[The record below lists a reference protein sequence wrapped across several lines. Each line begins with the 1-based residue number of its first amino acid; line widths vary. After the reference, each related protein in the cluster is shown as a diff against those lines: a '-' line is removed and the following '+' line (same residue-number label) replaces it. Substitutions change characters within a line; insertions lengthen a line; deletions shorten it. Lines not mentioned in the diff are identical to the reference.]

1 LKRLNGGLFSL
12 QLIDYITL
20 EVCNSGPNIKKRV
33 THILN
38 MRGGTLKT
46 IRQIMRGIELSLIII
61 TINYLVLALIINTII
76 FINL

>member
-1 LKRLNGGLFSL
+1 MKRLNGGLFSL